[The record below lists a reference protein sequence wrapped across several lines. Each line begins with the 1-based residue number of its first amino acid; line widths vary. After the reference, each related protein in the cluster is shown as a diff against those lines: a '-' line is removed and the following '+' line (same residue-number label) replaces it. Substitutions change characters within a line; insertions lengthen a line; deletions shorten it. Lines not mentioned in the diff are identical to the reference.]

1 MKSMDTIKRIELV
14 VPAIELKPVL
24 KRLEKL
30 GIVKYN
36 IIRHVIGR
44 GEFGESSDD
53 LDAQLSSVY
62 ILTTCLA
69 GEEEALFLELQ
80 PILKKFGGVFL
91 VSEAVCYQC

>member
-1 MKSMDTIKRIELV
+1 MDTIKRLEII

-24 KRLEKL
+24 QRLEKM
-30 GIVKYN
+30 GINKYN

-53 LDAQLSSVY
+53 LDDRLSNVY

-69 GEEEALFLELQ
+69 GQEDTLFLELQ
-80 PILKKFGGVFL
+80 PIMEKFGGMFL
-91 VSEAVCYQC
+91 VSDAVGYRC